1 MVAPPPTELSK
12 TKTKH
17 QNQIPCPSVLD
28 GPASVSLSVV
38 IPAYNEEA
46 RLPATLDEVLSYLQ
60 KRQQRAPSSAATA
73 PGGPFTWEVIDVARE
88 HGADRVVFEPHN
100 QIARARNAGAA
111 ATGAEWLVFLDADTR
126 LTASLLRQGLAAL
139 ASGTVAAGGA
149 RVAMDREVTLMV
161 AWIVGLWD
169 RVATTLTY
177 AAGSFFFTRRDAF
190 EAAGGFDE
198 AVYAGEEVWLARR
211 IKAWAKKRGLAFRV
225 LPEPVVTSARKSD
238 WFSTKDFLAQLAVIF
253 LIPGATRSRRL
264 CAIWYR
270 RPETGGPETLTK
282 SSAVSE

>member
-1 MVAPPPTELSK
+1 MSAF
-12 TKTKH
+12 
-17 QNQIPCPSVLD
+17 
-28 GPASVSLSVV
+28 AVV

-46 RLPATLDEVLSYLQ
+46 YLPATLAAAREAISEV
-60 KRQQRAPSSAATA
+60 AAEFGPGELVVVDNNSRDRTA
-73 PGGPFTWEVIDVARE
+73 EVAHE

-111 ATGAEWLVFLDADTR
+111 ATTAEWLVFLDADTR

-149 RVAMDREVTLMV
+149 RVAMDREVTPMV
-161 AWIVGLWD
+161 AWIVRLWD
-169 RVATTLTY
+169 RVATTFTY

-198 AVYAGEEVWLARR
+198 TVYAGEEVWLAKR
-211 IKAWAKKRGLAFRV
+211 IKVWAKKRGLAFRV

-253 LIPGATRSRRL
+253 LIPGATRSRRM

-270 RPETGGPETLTK
+270 RPETLTK
-282 SSAVSE
+282 SSPVSE

>member
-1 MVAPPPTELSK
+1 M
-12 TKTKH
+12 
-17 QNQIPCPSVLD
+17 
-28 GPASVSLSVV
+28 PAFAVV

-46 RLPATLDEVLSYLQ
+46 YLPATL
-60 KRQQRAPSSAATA
+60 AAARLAMAAVAAEFGPGELVVVDNNSGDRTA
-73 PGGPFTWEVIDVARE
+73 EVARS

-111 ATGAEWLVFLDADTR
+111 STGAEWLVFLDADTR
-126 LTASLLRQGLAAL
+126 LTAPLLREGLAAL

-149 RVAMDREVTLMV
+149 RVAMDREVTPMV
-161 AWIVGLWD
+161 AWIVRLWD
-169 RVATTLTY
+169 RVATTFTY
-177 AAGSFFFTRRDAF
+177 AAGSFFFARRDAF

-198 AVYAGEEVWLARR
+198 NVYAGEEVWLAKR
-211 IKAWAKKRGLAFRV
+211 IKTWAKPRGLAFRI

-238 WFSTKDFLAQLAVIF
+238 WFSAKDFLVQLAVIF

-270 RPETGGPETLTK
+270 RPESAGPEP
-282 SSAVSE
+282 

>member
-1 MVAPPPTELSK
+1 MSAF
-12 TKTKH
+12 
-17 QNQIPCPSVLD
+17 
-28 GPASVSLSVV
+28 AVV

-46 RLPATLDEVLSYLQ
+46 YLPATLAAAREAMSEVASEFGSGELVVVDNNS
-60 KRQQRAPSSAATA
+60 RDRTA
-73 PGGPFTWEVIDVARE
+73 EVARE

-149 RVAMDREVTLMV
+149 RVAMDREVTPMV
-161 AWIVGLWD
+161 AWIVRLWD
-169 RVATTLTY
+169 RVATTFTY

-198 AVYAGEEVWLARR
+198 TVYAGEEVWLAKR
-211 IKAWAKKRGLAFRV
+211 IKVWAKKRGLAFRV

-253 LIPGATRSRRL
+253 LIPGATRSRRM

-270 RPETGGPETLTK
+270 RPETLTK
-282 SSAVSE
+282 SSPVSE

>member
-1 MVAPPPTELSK
+1 MSAF
-12 TKTKH
+12 
-17 QNQIPCPSVLD
+17 
-28 GPASVSLSVV
+28 AVV

-46 RLPATLDEVLSYLQ
+46 YLPATLAAARLAMAEVASEFGPGELVVVDNNS
-60 KRQQRAPSSAATA
+60 RDGTA
-73 PGGPFTWEVIDVARE
+73 DVARE

-169 RVATTLTY
+169 RVATTFTY

>member
-1 MVAPPPTELSK
+1 MSAF
-12 TKTKH
+12 
-17 QNQIPCPSVLD
+17 
-28 GPASVSLSVV
+28 AVV

-46 RLPATLDEVLSYLQ
+46 YLPATLAAAREAMSEV
-60 KRQQRAPSSAATA
+60 AAEFGPGELVVVDNNSRDRTA
-73 PGGPFTWEVIDVARE
+73 EVAHE

-111 ATGAEWLVFLDADTR
+111 ATTAEWLVFLDADTR

-149 RVAMDREVTLMV
+149 RVAMDREVTPMV
-161 AWIVGLWD
+161 AWIVRLWD
-169 RVATTLTY
+169 RVATTFTY

-198 AVYAGEEVWLARR
+198 TVYAGEEVWLAKR
-211 IKAWAKKRGLAFRV
+211 IKVWAKKRGLAFRV

-270 RPETGGPETLTK
+270 RPESAGPETLTK
-282 SSAVSE
+282 PSPVSE

>member
-1 MVAPPPTELSK
+1 MSAF
-12 TKTKH
+12 
-17 QNQIPCPSVLD
+17 
-28 GPASVSLSVV
+28 AVV

-46 RLPATLDEVLSYLQ
+46 YLPATLAAAREAISEV
-60 KRQQRAPSSAATA
+60 AAEFGPGELVVVDNNSRDRTA
-73 PGGPFTWEVIDVARE
+73 EVAHE

-111 ATGAEWLVFLDADTR
+111 ATTAEWLVFLDADTR

-149 RVAMDREVTLMV
+149 RVAMDREVTPMV
-161 AWIVGLWD
+161 AWIVRLWD
-169 RVATTLTY
+169 RVATTFTY

-198 AVYAGEEVWLARR
+198 TVYAGEEVWLAKR
-211 IKAWAKKRGLAFRV
+211 IKVWAKKRGLAFRV

-270 RPETGGPETLTK
+270 RPESAGPETLTK
-282 SSAVSE
+282 PSPVSE

>member
-1 MVAPPPTELSK
+1 MSAF
-12 TKTKH
+12 
-17 QNQIPCPSVLD
+17 
-28 GPASVSLSVV
+28 AVV

-46 RLPATLDEVLSYLQ
+46 YLPATLAAAREAIAEV
-60 KRQQRAPSSAATA
+60 AAEFGPGELVVVDNNSRDRTA
-73 PGGPFTWEVIDVARE
+73 EVARE

-126 LTASLLRQGLAAL
+126 LTASLLRQGLTAL

-149 RVAMDREVTLMV
+149 RVAMDREVTPMV
-161 AWIVGLWD
+161 AWIVRLWD
-169 RVATTLTY
+169 RVATTFTY

-198 AVYAGEEVWLARR
+198 TVYAGEEVWLAKR
-211 IKAWAKKRGLAFRV
+211 IKVWAKKRGLAFRI
-225 LPEPVVTSARKSD
+225 LPEPFVTSARKSD

-270 RPETGGPETLTK
+270 RPESAGPETLTK
-282 SSAVSE
+282 PSPVSE

>member
-1 MVAPPPTELSK
+1 MSAF
-12 TKTKH
+12 
-17 QNQIPCPSVLD
+17 
-28 GPASVSLSVV
+28 AVV

-46 RLPATLDEVLSYLQ
+46 YLPATLAAAREAIDEV
-60 KRQQRAPSSAATA
+60 AAGFGPGELVVVDNNSRDRTA
-73 PGGPFTWEVIDVARE
+73 EVARR

-111 ATGAEWLVFLDADTR
+111 ATGAKWLVFLDADTR
-126 LTASLLRQGLAAL
+126 LTAPLLRQALAAL

-149 RVAMDREVTLMV
+149 RVAMDREVTPMV
-161 AWIVGLWD
+161 AWIVRLWD
-169 RVATTLTY
+169 RVATTFTY

-198 AVYAGEEVWLARR
+198 TVYAGEEVWLAKR
-211 IKAWAKKRGLAFRV
+211 IKVWAKKRSLVFRV

-253 LIPGATRSRRL
+253 LIPGATRCRRL

-270 RPETGGPETLTK
+270 RPESAGPETLTEP
-282 SSAVSE
+282 SPVSE

>member
-1 MVAPPPTELSK
+1 MPGYA
-12 TKTKH
+12 
-17 QNQIPCPSVLD
+17 II
-28 GPASVSLSVV
+28 
-38 IPAYNEEA
+38 IPAYNEESY
-46 RLPATLDEVLSYLQ
+46 LPATLAAA
-60 KRQQRAPSSAATA
+60 RAAIADVAAEFGRGELVVVDNNSRDRTA
-73 PGGPFTWEVIDVARE
+73 DVARE

-111 ATGAEWLVFLDADTR
+111 ATDADRLIFLDADTR
-126 LTASLLRQGLAAL
+126 LTASLLRQALSEL

-149 RVAMDREVTLMV
+149 RVAMDREVTPMV
-161 AWIVGLWD
+161 AWIVRLWD
-169 RVATTLTY
+169 RVATTFTY

-198 AVYAGEEVWLARR
+198 TVYAGEEVWLAKR
-211 IKAWAKKRGLAFRV
+211 IKVWAKKRGLAFRV

-270 RPETGGPETLTK
+270 RPETLTK
-282 SSAVSE
+282 PSSVSE

>member
-1 MVAPPPTELSK
+1 MSAF
-12 TKTKH
+12 
-17 QNQIPCPSVLD
+17 
-28 GPASVSLSVV
+28 AVV
-38 IPAYNEEA
+38 FPAYNEEA
-46 RLPATLDEVLSYLQ
+46 YLPATLAAARLAMAEV
-60 KRQQRAPSSAATA
+60 AAEFGPGELVVVDNNSRDRTA
-73 PGGPFTWEVIDVARE
+73 EVARE
-88 HGADRVVFEPHN
+88 HGADRVVFEPHKPDRPGP
-100 QIARARNAGAA
+100 QRRSRRDRGGVAR
-111 ATGAEWLVFLDADTR
+111 LLDADTR

-149 RVAMDREVTLMV
+149 RVAMDREVTPMV
-161 AWIVGLWD
+161 AWIVRLWD
-169 RVATTLTY
+169 RVATTFTY

-198 AVYAGEEVWLARR
+198 TVYAGEEVWLAKR
-211 IKAWAKKRGLAFRV
+211 IKVWAKKRGLVFRV

-270 RPETGGPETLTK
+270 RPESAGPETLTK
-282 SSAVSE
+282 PSPVSE